1 MDVNQINESDRKAIE
16 MRLDDKLAIDNY
28 ASLGRLENLLISG
41 LVLLIRQTKWELA
54 TERSEQIL
62 VANNSE

>member
-1 MDVNQINESDRKAIE
+1 MDVNQVNESDRKAIE

-28 ASLGRLENLLISG
+28 TSLGRLENLLIWG

>member
-28 ASLGRLENLLISG
+28 TSLGRLENLLIWG